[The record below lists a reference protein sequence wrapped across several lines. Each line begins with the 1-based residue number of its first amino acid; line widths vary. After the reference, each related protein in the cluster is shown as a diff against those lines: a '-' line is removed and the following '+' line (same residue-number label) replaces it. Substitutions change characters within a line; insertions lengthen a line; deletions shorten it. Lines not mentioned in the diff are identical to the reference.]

1 MKLRLKT
8 LVIALGLGAFVA
20 ASPLSMISEAQA
32 RTPAK
37 TQVAKKAP
45 LKVSVRKSSA
55 RKATARRATAKKASV
70 RRASAK
76 RTSIKTRAKARRA
89 VAAAAAGGAAAAAA
103 SSSDSS
109 LRAGLYETPDPL
121 RLGSQVAF
129 AIDQDSGEVLVSKN
143 ADHEQPIASITKL
156 MTALVIAQS
165 NLDMDEKI
173 RIEREDYFLPSSSFS
188 KLRIGMVLTRGDL
201 LHVALMA
208 SDNRAAHALARTY
221 PGGIDEFVRRMNA
234 NARRLNMHDTS
245 YADPTGL
252 NNQNH
257 STARDIVKLV
267 NEAQK
272 YKIIRDCSTTK
283 TAVIPTNRQLLSL
296 HSTNRLVGRPDWDI
310 GLQKTGFTNAAG
322 RCMVVQSEIADRN
335 IVMVVLSSPSSAQ
348 RVRDMEA
355 MHTFVENESRVNR
368 QMGDSNPYE
377 MF

>member
-20 ASPLSMISEAQA
+20 AGPLPLISEAQA

-37 TQVAKKAP
+37 AQVVKKAPAKKA
-45 LKVSVRKSSA
+45 SA
-55 RKATARRATAKKASV
+55 RKASARAAAAKKPGV

-76 RTSIKTRAKARRA
+76 RTSIKSRAKVRRA
-89 VAAAAAGGAAAAAA
+89 AAAAAAGTAAAAPAA
-103 SSSDSS
+103 SEAPLS
-109 LRAGLYETPDPL
+109 AGLYETPDPL

-165 NLDMDEKI
+165 NLNMDEKVT
-173 RIEREDYFLPSSSFS
+173 IEREDYFLPSSGFS

-208 SDNRAAHALARTY
+208 SDNRAAHALARSY
-221 PGGIDEFVRRMNA
+221 PGGIDAFVARMNE
-234 NARRLNMHDTS
+234 NARRLNMDDS
-245 YADPTGL
+245 SFADPTGL
-252 NNQNH
+252 NNMNH

-267 NEAQK
+267 NEVQK
-272 YKIIRDCSTTK
+272 YKMIRDASTTK

-348 RVRDMEA
+348 RVRDIEA
-355 MHTFVENESRVNR
+355 MHSFVENESRVNR